1 MIESSFEAID
11 KLNGVASI
19 ENFASYDFSTL
30 FTELEHD
37 DIIESIGFLLD
48 LAFKNANTNYLRV
61 NSNGCAY
68 DYSKPV
74 GDLHIN
80 QIKSLLRD
88 TVINNYVQFCEL
100 ILHQQKGIGMGGNA
114 SMIIANL
121 TLMGFE
127 WKYISSLNIN
137 SRIALSK
144 KSIILRYVDDLLC
157 IDCSDFDERIQD
169 IYPPSLK
176 LNKSSPTDGKIAFL
190 DLELEMNGKINLYDK
205 RQVFKNQKLI
215 FFFNSTSNISK
226 RIMRNLIINQ
236 IIRYSTIVS
245 SRDHLSKCIKEFY
258 KKLIEQNFERDFIIK
273 NIYKVF
279 EKHGNKLLK
288 HQIYSYNIYKQF
300 ITATID

>member
-1 MIESSFEAID
+1 MH
-11 KLNGVASI
+11 K
-19 ENFASYDFSTL
+19 
-30 FTELEHD
+30 
-37 DIIESIGFLLD
+37 
-48 LAFKNANTNYLRV
+48 
-61 NSNGCAY
+61 
-68 DYSKPV
+68 
-74 GDLHIN
+74 N
-80 QIKSLLRD
+80 QIKALLRD
-88 TVINNYVQFCEL
+88 TVINNYVSFCEL

-137 SRIALSK
+137 SRIALSR

-157 IDCSDFDERIQD
+157 IDCDDFDERILQ

-176 LNKSSPTDGKIAFL
+176 LNKSNAIDGKIAFL
-190 DLELEMNGKINLYDK
+190 DLELDLEGNVKLYDK
-205 RQVFKNQKLI
+205 RQDFKNQKLI

-245 SRDHLSKCIKEFY
+245 SRDQLSKCIYDFY
-258 KKLIEQNFERDFIIK
+258 KKLTAQNFEKEFIIE
-273 NIYKVF
+273 NIFKVY

-288 HQIYSYNIYKQF
+288 HRIYNFNIYKQF
-300 ITATID
+300 ITATIK